1 MHLERLALQALDP
14 VADPLACQIVSE
26 DDMSIESPCKVCNV
40 LHNGIEW
47 HHVPAREV
55 DLPTDTEREWAD
67 TITHTYTIPFVTSQ
81 RYTHGGSVLHQTS
94 VNLKPIDI
102 RCIVRT
108 MADTN
113 RKYSAAMHNFLGTVR
128 LEYKLPIP
136 NSVALT
142 NTADNNFTLHEIMQW
157 KEKMDA
163 GGMCACL
170 NLVKHLAPTSRQRYM
185 DLFTGHLRTTDTS
198 LLTTI
203 H

>member
-1 MHLERLALQALDP
+1 MHFERLASQDLDP
-14 VADPLACQIVSE
+14 DVDPLAFQIVGE
-26 DDMSIESPCKVCNV
+26 DDMSIESPCKACSV
-40 LHNGIEW
+40 LHDGIEW
-47 HHVPAREV
+47 HHVLASEV
-55 DLPTDTEREWAD
+55 DLPTNTEREWAG
-67 TITHTYTIPFVTSQ
+67 TITHTYTIPFVTSK
-81 RYTHGGSVLHQTS
+81 RYTHGCGVLHQHSTY
-94 VNLKPIDI
+94 LKSTDI
-102 RCIVRT
+102 QYVVQA

-113 RKYSAAMHNFLGTVR
+113 QVYSAAMHSFLGTVR

-142 NTADNNFTLHEIMQW
+142 NAADNNFTLHEIMQW

-170 NLVKHLAPTSRQRYM
+170 NLVQHLAPTSRQRYM